1 MKYSVGNAILVAVFV
16 TFFSATFIIQARFD
30 SAAVNNLTSSNS
42 PAQTTDS
49 VERRPGVLLP
59 GPTPDQNTNS
69 SKRMDQANADS
80 SSAKRIDSVFGP
92 VTNMNE
98 NSINFRSQPGQ
109 SGQQARLLPDS
120 GVMSELSESPTG
132 VVNITLP
139 RAGGSASSSVDGA
152 TNERLQ
158 TGSTAIADAINS
170 TDTERQNLISDQA
183 VSAQVDTEDSAAA
196 TDTLAAAQPHQ
207 LKIYEQRRLAQ
218 CQQFTEFLM
227 RSGKSLYELDQ
238 RTRLVMTNTYN
249 CFQ

>member
-139 RAGGSASSSVDGA
+139 RAGGSASSSVDG
-152 TNERLQ
+152 TTIERLQ

-183 VSAQVDTEDSAAA
+183 VSAQVDTEDS
-196 TDTLAAAQPHQ
+196 AAAQPHQ